1 MKNIFFILC
10 LTPYL
15 SCNAQHALL
24 KDLSDNTTM
33 NYTFAFIDKEE
44 IQIKTLYNETLY
56 IKIFKV
62 LDPHATPDDFSPTD
76 GQDVLESFIIS
87 VKSSDLYSKNID
99 SKLYKLEGFYR
110 PKILN
115 IKEISYPEFMIE
127 VEHTKNMERRVD
139 IFRFKS
145 LE

>member
-1 MKNIFFILC
+1 MKYIIISFALIVF
-10 LTPYL
+10 L
-15 SCNAQHALL
+15 SCKAQEPLL
-24 KDLSDNTTM
+24 LDISDNGTM
-33 NYTFAFIDKEE
+33 NYTFAFVSKEG

-76 GQDVLESFIIS
+76 GQDILESYFIS

-99 SKLYKLEGFYR
+99 SNLYKLEGFYR
-110 PKILN
+110 PKILR
-115 IKEISYPEFMIE
+115 IIEIDYPKFKIE
-127 VEHTKNMERRVD
+127 VEHFENMRRKVD
-139 IFRFKS
+139 VFKFKG